1 MAFRLARIS
10 RNPCVRWEGRVGL
23 TPMVDLTF
31 LAPKGS
37 IAPGVKVL
45 GKCEFANPSGSI
57 KDRIVRHMLDSAER
71 EGRLKK
77 GDTVV
82 AASSGN
88 TAAALAMFSA
98 IRGYKSILITNRKTS
113 EEKINALYAYGAEVV
128 ISESGV
134 GPDHPEHYQNV
145 ENRMVAENPGYFGLN
160 QYDNPMNPDA
170 YFRTLGPEI
179 WTDTSG
185 KITHFVAA
193 GSTGGTI
200 SGTMKFLKMMN
211 PNIVGVMPDPHGSIF
226 YEYWASGVMQRPG
239 KFLVEGVGKDS
250 IPGAMN
256 FNMVDMMPRFTD
268 KEAFSMCR
276 HTAREAG
283 MMIGGS
289 AGGNL
294 YCALKLAQTLEKG
307 TVVAILC
314 DNGIKYLSKIF
325 NDDWMIDN
333 VGSLGNTCP
342 LSIQGPSPQS
352 LLRCSSLPL
361 RSQSGVRLAQRP
373 SA

>member
-45 GKCEFANPSGSI
+45 GKCEFTNPSGSI
-57 KDRIVRHMLDSAER
+57 KDRIVRHMLDSAES
-71 EGRLKK
+71 EGRLKR

-88 TAAALAMFSA
+88 TAASLAMFSA
-98 IRGYKSILITNRKTS
+98 MRGYRSILITNRKTS

-128 ISESGV
+128 ISETGV

-185 KITHFVAA
+185 KVTHFVAA

-200 SGTMKFLKMMN
+200 SGTMKFLKMMK
-211 PNIVGVMPDPHGSIF
+211 P
-226 YEYWASGVMQRPG
+226 PG

-250 IPGAMN
+250 IPKAMD
-256 FNMVDMMPRFTD
+256 FNMVDLMP
-268 KEAFSMCR
+268 
-276 HTAREAG
+276 
-283 MMIGGS
+283 
-289 AGGNL
+289 
-294 YCALKLAQTLEKG
+294 
-307 TVVAILC
+307 
-314 DNGIKYLSKIF
+314 
-325 NDDWMIDN
+325 
-333 VGSLGNTCP
+333 
-342 LSIQGPSPQS
+342 
-352 LLRCSSLPL
+352 
-361 RSQSGVRLAQRP
+361 
-373 SA
+373 